1 MPNFVSVTSLI
12 LRPHGPFMNL
22 FLPESLNSHREAR
35 KYIAG
40 RFSDFIKHRVQQGKQ
55 HDQ

>member
-1 MPNFVSVTSLI
+1 MPNFVHVVSLF
-12 LRPHGPFMNL
+12 LRPYGPFMNL
-22 FLPESLNSHREAR
+22 FLPKSLDYHYEAR

-40 RFSDFIKHRVQQGKQ
+40 RFSDFMKHRVQQGKQ